1 MKSFVHQNPGILVLK
16 SKFFLI
22 RLITYFS
29 FLLIPI
35 LIPKSLHLNQ
45 GLQALMIIFYILFII
60 GQWFFLGKEIDHR
73 IEVYFRINSSMDRV
87 VYRLFLGK
95 FFFILYFNLISFF
108 SHKWIYNIFWITWV
122 LLGFFY
128 SWPTR
133 GKIIR
138 ESVSTNFSE
147 FKYLDRFEKTLVGLI
162 FILFVV
168 SVPELPKINFEEALK
183 FFFDESGQT
192 HTHLWHFLRIN
203 YYPFYRYPDLFK
215 LAWSMHFY
223 FVDIG
228 FFLLVLYTFFR
239 FFVSRRLS
247 LLGVFSLL
255 SSWSFSKI
263 LAFDYGASYQATY
276 SLLWVWTFMWVIK
289 SSSYR
294 TGLFLGLM
302 NYYGSI
308 INQSWSFLFF
318 IQIVLIYFFFL
329 GESTTWFRRQVLKY
343 SLLGGGLCL
352 FVILTHPNIFSGP
365 NALNYN
371 YLKSLGDIFNQK
383 AFFILALFGIFIFI
397 LKYLIPGQK
406 YFEAFKVDSERLK
419 QLIAALAVLFIYGLI
434 FDANLVKNF
443 LPIWVI
449 VLLSLISLEFIF
461 QKMNRRRSH
470 RNMIYLIYM
479 LICLLDSHFE
489 GRVKIFLKI
498 FEL

>member
-1 MKSFVHQNPGILVLK
+1 MKNFAYRNPGIVILK

-22 RLITYFS
+22 RLIAYFS

-45 GLQALMIIFYILFII
+45 GLQALMIVFYILFII

-95 FFFILYFNLISFF
+95 FFFILYFNLISLF

-122 LLGFFY
+122 LLGIFY

-162 FILFVV
+162 CIMFFI
-168 SVPELPKINFEEALK
+168 SIPELPKINFEEALK
-183 FFFDESGQT
+183 FFFDSVGQSSS
-192 HTHLWHFLRIN
+192 HLWYFLRIN

-223 FVDIG
+223 FVGIG
-228 FFLLVLYTFFR
+228 LFLLIFYTFLR

-263 LAFDYGASYQATY
+263 LAADYGASYQATY
-276 SLLWVWTFMWVIK
+276 SLLWIWAFMWVVK
-289 SSSYR
+289 SLSYR
-294 TGLFLGLM
+294 TGLFLGLV

-308 INQSWSFLFF
+308 INQSWALLFF

-329 GESTTWFRRQVLKY
+329 NESTLWFRQQMLKY
-343 SLLGGGLCL
+343 SFLGGGLCL
-352 FVILTHPNIFSGP
+352 LVILTHPSIFSNNSTLTFNDLANIGT
-365 NALNYN
+365 
-371 YLKSLGDIFNQK
+371 IFNQK
-383 AFFILALFGIFIFI
+383 SFFILSLFGLIIAI
-397 LKYLIPGQK
+397 LKYLIPDQQYLK
-406 YFEAFKVDSERLK
+406 AFKIEKECLK
-419 QLIAALAVLFIYGLI
+419 QLAIALMVLFFYGLI
-434 FDANLVKNF
+434 IDANLIKNF

-449 VLLSLISLEFIF
+449 ALFSLIALEFIF
-461 QKMNRRRSH
+461 QRMNRKRSN
-470 RNMIYLIYM
+470 RNMVYLVYM

-489 GRVKIFLKI
+489 GRIKIFLTI
-498 FEL
+498 FEY